1 MHGNH
6 YQSHTERS
14 RKMNEEV
21 KKEINLILNL
31 LKGSLTQNEVS
42 MGFDNETESLMFFD
56 TATYIKE
63 RRFDG
68 FRVKLEELVR

>member
-1 MHGNH
+1 
-6 YQSHTERS
+6 
-14 RKMNEEV
+14 MNEEV

-68 FRVKLEELVR
+68 FRVKLRFFTRFFFPVQFFKHFPGH

>member
-1 MHGNH
+1 M
-6 YQSHTERS
+6 
-14 RKMNEEV
+14 MNEEV

-56 TATYIKE
+56 TQIYIKE

>member
-1 MHGNH
+1 
-6 YQSHTERS
+6 
-14 RKMNEEV
+14 MNDEV

-56 TATYIKE
+56 TQIYIQE

>member
-1 MHGNH
+1 
-6 YQSHTERS
+6 
-14 RKMNEEV
+14 MNEEV

-42 MGFDNETESLMFFD
+42 MGFDKETKNLIFFD

-63 RRFDG
+63 HRIDG
-68 FRVKLEELVR
+68 FGVKLDELVR